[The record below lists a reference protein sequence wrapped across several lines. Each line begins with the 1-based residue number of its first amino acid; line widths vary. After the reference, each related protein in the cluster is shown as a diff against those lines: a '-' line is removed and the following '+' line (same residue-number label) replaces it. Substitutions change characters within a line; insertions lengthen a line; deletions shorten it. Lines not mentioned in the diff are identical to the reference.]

1 MTQSHNPCIRCGKE
15 RKIVKTWKE
24 KLGNS
29 IIINTESICPDPECQ
44 KKVDSENKK
53 YRERQAAMKL
63 KSEQRVTSRK
73 AVADALRAE
82 KHSRAAR

>member
-1 MTQSHNPCIRCGKE
+1 MKTTQHNPCIRCGKE

-24 KLGNS
+24 KIGTS
-29 IIINTESICPDPECQ
+29 VIVNTESVCPDPACQ
-44 KKVDSENKK
+44 KLVESDNKK

-63 KSEQRVTSRK
+63 KSEQRVINRR

-82 KHSRAAR
+82 KTAAK